1 MRRQRAPMARGFTLL
16 EVLMAVTLVSLMSV
30 GIVYAM
36 RAGFNTMSKTN
47 ARVVEERKMLGAHR
61 VLEQMLANLMPAT
74 ADCHGGNPRDIKARS
89 FFFQAE
95 PETLRFVSTYSLE
108 EAARGVPRIIEMQV
122 IPGDRGEGVR
132 LIVNEH
138 VYAGPLSAGQFCLGP
153 VPDPRTGTSRMGYV
167 PVEASRGSFVLADRL
182 ASCRFLYRRALLQP
196 PFEEWL
202 ETWVPQLSPLPTA
215 IRVEMQPLAGES
227 GRLRHSPVTV
237 PLHFQ
242 RDYGA
247 RYEDK

>member
-1 MRRQRAPMARGFTLL
+1 MRREKGFTLL
-16 EVLMAVTLVSLMSV
+16 EVLMSVTLVSLMSV

-36 RAGFNTMSKTN
+36 RAGFTTMSKTN
-47 ARVVEERKMLGAHR
+47 ARVAEERKMLGAHR
-61 VLEQMLANLMPAT
+61 VLEQMLANLMPAM
-74 ADCHGGNPRDIKARS
+74 ADCHGGNPQNILARH

-108 EAARGVPRIIEMQV
+108 EAGRGLPRIIEMQV

-153 VPDPRTGTSRMGYV
+153 KPDPRTGGSRNGYV
-167 PVEASRGSFVLADRL
+167 PVEASRRSFVLADRL
-182 ASCRFLYRRALLQP
+182 ASCRFLYRRALPQP

-202 ETWVPQLSPLPTA
+202 DEWVPSPSPLPSA

-237 PLHFQ
+237 PLHFR
-242 RDYGA
+242 RDFGE

>member
-1 MRRQRAPMARGFTLL
+1 MKRQRGFTLL

-47 ARVVEERKMLGAHR
+47 TRVVEERKMLGAHR

-74 ADCHGGNPRDIKARS
+74 ANCHGGNLNDIKANI

-108 EAARGVPRIIEMQV
+108 EAARGAPRIIEMQV
-122 IPGDRGEGVR
+122 IPGDNGEGVR

-138 VYAGPLSAGQFCLGP
+138 LYAGPMSAGQFCLGP
-153 VPDPRTGTSRMGYV
+153 APNPQGGTRMGFA
-167 PVEASRGSFVLADRL
+167 PVEASTRSFVLADRL
-182 ASCRFLYRRALLQP
+182 TSCRFLYRRALPQP
-196 PFEEWL
+196 PFEDWL
-202 ETWVPQLSPLPTA
+202 DSWVPMPSPLPSA

-227 GRLRHSPVTV
+227 GRLRHSPVTI
-237 PLHFQ
+237 PLHFV
-242 RDYGA
+242 RDFGE

>member
-1 MRRQRAPMARGFTLL
+1 MKRRQGFTLL
-16 EVLMAVTLVSLMSV
+16 EVLMAVTLLSLISV
-30 GIVYAM
+30 GIAYAM

-47 ARVVEERKMLGAHR
+47 ARVSEERKMLGAQR
-61 VLEQMLANLMPAT
+61 VLEQMLANLMPVK
-74 ADCHGGNPRDIKARS
+74 ADCHGGNPLDIKARI

-108 EAARGVPRIIEMQV
+108 EAARGVPRMIEMHV

-138 VYAGPLSAGQFCLGP
+138 VYAGPLSLGHFCAGP
-153 VPDPRTGTSRMGYV
+153 VPDPLNGGFRMGYA
-167 PVEASRGSFVLADRL
+167 PVEVSRRSFVLADRL
-182 ASCRFLYRRALLQP
+182 TSCRFLYRRALIEP
-196 PFEEWL
+196 PFEVWEEVWTPL
-202 ETWVPQLSPLPTA
+202 PNPLPTA

-237 PLHFQ
+237 PLHFL
-242 RDYGA
+242 RSFED

>member
-1 MRRQRAPMARGFTLL
+1 MRRRGFTLL

-47 ARVVEERKMLGAHR
+47 ARVVEERKMLGAQR
-61 VLEQMLANLMPAT
+61 VLEQMLANLVPVNAS
-74 ADCHGGNPRDIKARS
+74 CHGGNLADVKANI

-108 EAARGVPRIIEMQV
+108 EAARGLPRIIEMQV
-122 IPGDRGEGVR
+122 IPGERGEGVR

-138 VYAGPLSAGQFCLGP
+138 LYGGPVSAGLFCLGP
-153 VPDPRTGTSRMGYV
+153 VADVRTGGMRMGWA
-167 PVEASRGSFVLADRL
+167 PVEATRRSFVLADRL
-182 ASCRFLYRRALLQP
+182 AVCRFLYRRALPQP
-196 PFEEWL
+196 PFEEWND
-202 ETWVPQLSPLPTA
+202 EWVPMPSPLPTA

-227 GRLRHSPVTV
+227 GKLRHAPVTIPV
-237 PLHFQ
+237 HLLKDF
-242 RDYGA
+242 GE

>member
-1 MRRQRAPMARGFTLL
+1 MKRQRGFTLL

-47 ARVVEERKMLGAHR
+47 ARVVEERKMLGAQR
-61 VLEQMLANLMPAT
+61 ILEEMIANLLPAT
-74 ADCHGGNPRDIKARS
+74 ASCHGGSLEVKADI
-89 FFFQAE
+89 FFLQAE

-108 EAARGVPRIIEMQV
+108 EAGRGLPRIIEMQV
-122 IPGDRGEGVR
+122 VPGDRGVGVR
-132 LIVNEH
+132 LIVNEQ
-138 VYAGPLSAGQFCLGP
+138 VYSGPMSTGAFCLGP
-153 VPDPRTGTSRMGYV
+153 VEDPRHGGTRMGFA
-167 PVEASRGSFVLADRL
+167 PVETSTRSFVLADQL
-182 ASCRFLYRRALLQP
+182 TSCRFLYRRATPQP

-202 ETWVPQLSPLPTA
+202 DEWTLMPASPLPSA
-215 IRVEMQPLAGES
+215 IRVEMYPLKGES

-237 PLHFQ
+237 PLHFL
-242 RDYGA
+242 RDFKE

>member
-1 MRRQRAPMARGFTLL
+1 
-16 EVLMAVTLVSLMSV
+16 
-30 GIVYAM
+30 
-36 RAGFNTMSKTN
+36 MSKTN
-47 ARVVEERKMLGAHR
+47 ARVTEERKMLGAHR

-74 ADCHGGNPRDIKARS
+74 ADCHGGNPLDIKAKI

-95 PETLRFVSTYSLE
+95 PETLRFVSTYSLD
-108 EAARGVPRIIEMQV
+108 EAARGLPRIIEMQV

-138 VYAGPLSAGQFCLGP
+138 IYAGPLSTGQFCLGP
-153 VPDPRTGTSRMGYV
+153 VPDPRTGASRMGFA
-167 PVEASRGSFVLADRL
+167 PVESSRRSFVLADRL
-182 ASCRFLYRRALLQP
+182 ASCHFLYRRALPQP

-202 ETWVPQLSPLPTA
+202 DEWTPFPSPLPSA
-215 IRVEMQPLAGES
+215 IRVEMQPLAGAS

-237 PLHFQ
+237 PLHFL
-242 RDYGA
+242 RDFGE

>member
-1 MRRQRAPMARGFTLL
+1 MRRRAGFTLL

-47 ARVVEERKMLGAHR
+47 ARVVEERKMLGAQR
-61 VLEQMLANLMPAT
+61 ILEQMLANLMPVKAN
-74 ADCHGGNPRDIKARS
+74 CHGGNPLDIKANI

-108 EAARGVPRIIEMQV
+108 EAARGLPRIVEMHV

-138 VYAGPLSAGQFCLGP
+138 MYAGPLSTGQFCLGP
-153 VPDPRTGTSRMGYV
+153 VPDPLTGGTRMGFA
-167 PVEASRGSFVLADRL
+167 PVEASTRSFVLADRL
-182 ASCRFLYRRALLQP
+182 ASCRFLYRRPIPQP
-196 PFEEWL
+196 PFEDWL
-202 ETWVPQLSPLPTA
+202 EAWMMMPSPLPTA
-215 IRVEMQPLAGES
+215 IRVDMQPLAAES
-227 GRLRHSPVTV
+227 GKLRHSPVTV
-237 PLHFQ
+237 PLHFI
-242 RDYGA
+242 RDFEE

>member
-1 MRRQRAPMARGFTLL
+1 MRRRRGFTLL
-16 EVLMAVTLVSLMSV
+16 EVLIAVTLVSLMSV

-47 ARVVEERKMLGAHR
+47 TRVDEERKMLGAQR
-61 VLEQMLANLMPAT
+61 VLEQMLANLIPAR
-74 ADCHGGNPRDIKARS
+74 ADCHGGNPLDIKANI
-89 FFFQAE
+89 FFFQGE
-95 PETLRFVSTYSLE
+95 PGTLRFVSSYSLE
-108 EAARGVPRIIEMQV
+108 EAARGLPRTIELQV

-138 VYAGPLSAGQFCLGP
+138 AYAGSLSAGFFCLGP
-153 VPDPRTGTSRMGYV
+153 GPDGRGGTRIGFP
-167 PVEASRGSFVLADRL
+167 PVEASRRSFVLADRL
-182 ASCRFLYRRALLQP
+182 ANCRFLYRRALLQA

-202 ETWVPQLSPLPTA
+202 DEWVPMPSPIPSA

-237 PLHFQ
+237 PLHIR
-242 RDYGA
+242 RDYQE

>member
-1 MRRQRAPMARGFTLL
+1 MRRRNGFTLL

-47 ARVVEERKMLGAHR
+47 NRVVEERKMLGAHR
-61 VLEQMLANLMPAT
+61 VLEQMLANLMPVR
-74 ADCHGGNPRDIKARS
+74 ADCHGGNPLDIKGSA

-108 EAARGVPRIIEMQV
+108 EAARGLPRIIEMQV

-138 VYAGPLSAGQFCLGP
+138 LYSGPLSTGQFCLGP
-153 VPDPRTGTSRMGYV
+153 VPDPMTGGLRLGYA
-167 PVEASRGSFVLADRL
+167 PVETTRRSFVLADRL
-182 ASCRFLYRRALLQP
+182 AKCHFLYRQALPQP
-196 PFEEWL
+196 PFEVWHDV
-202 ETWVPQLSPLPTA
+202 WRPMPSPLPSA

-237 PLHFQ
+237 PLHFL
-242 RDYGA
+242 RDFGE

>member
-1 MRRQRAPMARGFTLL
+1 MRRRGFTLL
-16 EVLMAVTLVSLMSV
+16 EVLIAVSLVSLMSV

-61 VLEQMLANLMPAT
+61 VLEQMLANLVPAT
-74 ADCHGGNPRDIKARS
+74 ANCHGGNPLDIKANI

-108 EAARGVPRIIEMQV
+108 EAARGLPRIIEMQV

-138 VYAGPLSAGQFCLGP
+138 LYGGPLTTGQFCLGP
-153 VPDPRTGTSRMGYV
+153 VPDPRTGGSRMGFA
-167 PVEASRGSFVLADRL
+167 PVEASRQSFVLADKL
-182 ASCRFLYRRALLQP
+182 ASCRFLFRRAIPQP

-202 ETWVPQLSPLPTA
+202 DTWVMQASPLPTA

-237 PLHFQ
+237 PLHFI
-242 RDYGA
+242 RDFSE

>member
-1 MRRQRAPMARGFTLL
+1 MRREKGFTLL

-36 RAGFNTMSKTN
+36 RAGFTTMSKTN
-47 ARVVEERKMLGAHR
+47 ARVAEERKMLGAHR
-61 VLEQMLANLMPAT
+61 VLEQMLANLMPAR
-74 ADCHGGNPRDIKARS
+74 ADCHGGNPPKILAQQ

-95 PETLRFVSTYSLE
+95 PETLRFVSTYSLD
-108 EAARGVPRIIEMQV
+108 EAGRGLPQIIEMQV

-153 VPDPRTGTSRMGYV
+153 VPGSGTGGLRNGYV
-167 PVEASRGSFVLADRL
+167 PVEASRRSFVLADRL

-202 ETWVPQLSPLPTA
+202 DEWVTTPSPLPSA
-215 IRVEMQPLAGES
+215 IRIEMQPLAGES

-237 PLHFQ
+237 PLHFR
-242 RDYGA
+242 RDFGE

>member
-1 MRRQRAPMARGFTLL
+1 MRKGFTLL
-16 EVLMAVTLVSLMSV
+16 EVLMAVTLLSLMSV

-47 ARVVEERKMLGAHR
+47 TRVVEERKMLGAHR

-74 ADCHGGNPRDIKARS
+74 ASCHGGNPLDIKANI

-108 EAARGVPRIIEMQV
+108 EAARGLPRIIEMQV

-138 VYAGPLSAGQFCLGP
+138 LYAGPLSAGQFCLGP
-153 VPDPRTGTSRMGYV
+153 VPDARTGGTRIGFA
-167 PVEASRGSFVLADRL
+167 PVETSRGSFVLADRL
-182 ASCRFLYRRALLQP
+182 ASCRFLYRRAIAEA
-196 PFEEWL
+196 PFEDWLDEWML
-202 ETWVPQLSPLPTA
+202 MPSPLPTA
-215 IRVEMQPLAGES
+215 IRVEMQPLAGAS
-227 GRLRHSPVTV
+227 GRLRHSPVTI
-237 PLHFQ
+237 PLHFI
-242 RDYGA
+242 RDFGV